1 VLSNKNKYLEKNIDS
16 RPNNLINFIKNAI
29 KVDAVIFTGGGIIQD
44 RTSLLNIIFHTTR
57 IFITKLLNK
66 KILLYSVGVE
76 KLKFPTSVY
85 LTKAALRMCDLIIL
99 RDKQSLDILIK
110 LGLDKSKL
118 ILGCDLALRHISYE
132 KQSKDFK
139 KNQIVVSL
147 MHNLKY
153 PKYIPVSIYIRY
165 LNIVGLPARLRNFI
179 DDFSIFVIK
188 MIEKNYKIIFIPF
201 AVDKDVKIANYLE
214 KKIKNENFIIY
225 EEELTLTKIKDIFN
239 SSQILVGMRLHS
251 IILSYC
257 YNLPFLALPYSS
269 KIENFLDNNDLSDYK
284 IDLPNFNSEELI
296 KKIAL
301 IQNEYDDYQEKLL
314 INKKKYSQELKN
326 METELIKFINL

>member
-1 VLSNKNKYLEKNIDS
+1 
-16 RPNNLINFIKNAI
+16 
-29 KVDAVIFTGGGIIQD
+29 
-44 RTSLLNIIFHTTR
+44 
-57 IFITKLLNK
+57 
-66 KILLYSVGVE
+66 
-76 KLKFPTSVY
+76 
-85 LTKAALRMCDLIIL
+85 
-99 RDKQSLDILIK
+99 
-110 LGLDKSKL
+110 
-118 ILGCDLALRHISYE
+118 
-132 KQSKDFK
+132 
-139 KNQIVVSL
+139 
-147 MHNLKY
+147 
-153 PKYIPVSIYIRY
+153 
-165 LNIVGLPARLRNFI
+165 
-179 DDFSIFVIK
+179 

-296 KKIAL
+296 KKPVAL
-301 IQNEYDDYQEKLL
+301 IENEYDDYQEKLL
-314 INKKKYSQELKN
+314 INKTKYSQELKKYGN
-326 METELIKFINL
+326 GID